1 MGTAQEA
8 AAASVL
14 IQEASLASG
23 PVQETG
29 PPAESPLASLSPLQ
43 ESLLA
48 ACKSGDLA
56 VVADCVQRGADI
68 NCCRGWPLRR
78 AVRYNRAQVWQFLVS
93 RAEVRTVRYNNT
105 YYLYLTSNSTN
116 LSQADVNLTNGH
128 GLAALH
134 TAARFGVAAAV
145 SALLTAPGV
154 LPNLRHVDMLSSDPT
169 CPDVVTTCDML
180 VCDVIAWSPL
190 STPTSERPISN
201 WHL

>member
-1 MGTAQEA
+1 MGRHAASLRHPAHVQVGWRPAQCCCVQSLESVERPQQSAVNTSMDTAEEA

-23 PVQETG
+23 AVQETVLAPG
-29 PPAESPLASLSPLQ
+29 PPAESPLASLCPLQ

-93 RAEVRTVRYNNT
+93 RAEVRARRYNNS
-105 YYLYLTSNSTN
+105 Y
-116 LSQADVNLTNGH
+116 
-128 GLAALH
+128 
-134 TAARFGVAAAV
+134 
-145 SALLTAPGV
+145 
-154 LPNLRHVDMLSSDPT
+154 
-169 CPDVVTTCDML
+169 
-180 VCDVIAWSPL
+180 
-190 STPTSERPISN
+190 
-201 WHL
+201 

>member
-1 MGTAQEA
+1 MSRLAAGQPSVAVYRLQSVESLERPQQSPVHTSMGTAQEA

-23 PVQETG
+23 AVQETG

-93 RAEVRTVRYNNT
+93 RAEVRTMRYNN
-105 YYLYLTSNSTN
+105 S
-116 LSQADVNLTNGH
+116 
-128 GLAALH
+128 
-134 TAARFGVAAAV
+134 
-145 SALLTAPGV
+145 
-154 LPNLRHVDMLSSDPT
+154 
-169 CPDVVTTCDML
+169 
-180 VCDVIAWSPL
+180 
-190 STPTSERPISN
+190 
-201 WHL
+201 

>member
-1 MGTAQEA
+1 MLNWRLNINLRIFCEGSVEALIQGLERPQQSTVHTSMGTAQEA

-14 IQEASLASG
+14 TQEASLASG
-23 PVQETG
+23 AVQETG

-93 RAEVRTVRYNNT
+93 RAEVRTR
-105 YYLYLTSNSTN
+105 LYI
-116 LSQADVNLTNGH
+116 Q
-128 GLAALH
+128 
-134 TAARFGVAAAV
+134 
-145 SALLTAPGV
+145 
-154 LPNLRHVDMLSSDPT
+154 
-169 CPDVVTTCDML
+169 
-180 VCDVIAWSPL
+180 
-190 STPTSERPISN
+190 
-201 WHL
+201 

>member
-23 PVQETG
+23 AVQETG

-93 RAEVRTVRYNNT
+93 RAEVRTVRYNN
-105 YYLYLTSNSTN
+105 LSTSNSTTN

-154 LPNLRHVDMLSSDPT
+154 LPNLRHVIQHVLMS
-169 CPDVVTTCDML
+169 
-180 VCDVIAWSPL
+180 
-190 STPTSERPISN
+190 
-201 WHL
+201 

>member
-29 PPAESPLASLSPLQ
+29 PPAESPLASLCPLQ

-93 RAEVRTVRYNNT
+93 RAEVRARRYNNN
-105 YYLYLTSNSTN
+105 YIN
-116 LSQADVNLTNGH
+116 
-128 GLAALH
+128 
-134 TAARFGVAAAV
+134 
-145 SALLTAPGV
+145 
-154 LPNLRHVDMLSSDPT
+154 
-169 CPDVVTTCDML
+169 
-180 VCDVIAWSPL
+180 I
-190 STPTSERPISN
+190 
-201 WHL
+201 

>member
-1 MGTAQEA
+1 MGTAEEA

-23 PVQETG
+23 AVQEAG
-29 PPAESPLASLSPLQ
+29 PPESPLASLSPLQ

-93 RAEVRTVRYNNT
+93 RAEVRTIQHNR
-105 YYLYLTSNSTN
+105 
-116 LSQADVNLTNGH
+116 
-128 GLAALH
+128 
-134 TAARFGVAAAV
+134 
-145 SALLTAPGV
+145 
-154 LPNLRHVDMLSSDPT
+154 
-169 CPDVVTTCDML
+169 
-180 VCDVIAWSPL
+180 
-190 STPTSERPISN
+190 
-201 WHL
+201 

>member
-1 MGTAQEA
+1 MGTAEEA

-93 RAEVRTVRYNNT
+93 RAEVRTIQHNN
-105 YYLYLTSNSTN
+105 YYIYLT
-116 LSQADVNLTNGH
+116 
-128 GLAALH
+128 
-134 TAARFGVAAAV
+134 
-145 SALLTAPGV
+145 LL
-154 LPNLRHVDMLSSDPT
+154 
-169 CPDVVTTCDML
+169 
-180 VCDVIAWSPL
+180 
-190 STPTSERPISN
+190 ISG
-201 WHL
+201 

>member
-23 PVQETG
+23 AVQETG

-93 RAEVRTVRYNNT
+93 RAEVRARRYNNS
-105 YYLYLTSNSTN
+105 YLYLTSNSTN

-154 LPNLRHVDMLSSDPT
+154 LPNLRWWHVWT
-169 CPDVVTTCDML
+169 CYLVIQHVVM
-180 VCDVIAWSPL
+180 S
-190 STPTSERPISN
+190 
-201 WHL
+201 